1 MKAIFLSWSLLLYVI
16 LNIQI
21 QMFFA
26 SELNSILI
34 TNVLYID
41 LENMFVMD
49 MKHYI
54 SYTKMY
60 KLTRKT

>member
-26 SELNSILI
+26 SELHSILI